1 MSGRISIDNLS
12 DSLKEMIENS
22 GMTEEQIIELLK
34 SKGINELQTNS
45 KNVIDAINELFQNA
59 NNGKELIADAIG
71 EPVSSDDT
79 FSAMSNDI
87 HGLLSTF
94 KTNMMKNG
102 VTVNSGDKFKALI
115 DKIATMVEDGEG
127 KGLMYINGTATEK
140 YSKSFTRLVFSI
152 SNKVFSYIEI
162 PKPDF
167 SPMFIIVS
175 RTYSSSGTTT
185 TSGELVVYDSNS
197 NNVFYSQAQSGDSTG
212 VIFEIDS
219 NISDDTYIYLP
230 TGVGGSGST
239 IEYHIIGVGEE
250 DTTLRDSLAGIL
262 GDKGVVVSPEDD
274 MVTLIGKVDSIKTGD
289 CTNQDLINVL
299 NNVGYQENKDYSLV
313 SLATSNVNM
322 DTNSYIRISY
332 GHGRTYPLAIHPSYD
347 KYTLGIFK
355 PKINFSNYKTIKLR
369 AATTETQSAYLLFLS
384 SYVASGS
391 MTSSSKTIY
400 KTVNL
405 TTTVT
410 TYEIDVSD
418 WTGEG
423 YLAIEM
429 DPYKNGSSGVFLID
443 SIELIANKKEL
454 TGNETTEELLLKLN
468 RLTTAP
474 RLVSGSMITLD
485 NPVMAIGTGG
495 TYYHTYTHKAP
506 SGTIKLTLYIDE
518 YRNTTNVTVVHKR
531 NGVQISSTKFETV
544 EEYSSS
550 VGDYVA
556 VNQYKD
562 YEVQT
567 GDIIE
572 FTFVKGSGS
581 GDRIDTAKLTA
592 DIIW

>member
-102 VTVNSGDKFKALI
+102 VTVESGDKFKALI

-175 RTYSSSGTTT
+175 RTYSSSGTTI

-197 NNVFYSQAQSGDSTG
+197 NKVFYSQAQSSDSTG

-219 NISDDTYIYLP
+219 NVNDDTYIYLP

-250 DTTLRDSLAGIL
+250 DTTLRDSLANIL
-262 GDKGVVVSPEDD
+262 EDKGVDVSPEDD
-274 MVTLIGKVDSIKTGD
+274 MATLIGKVDGISSGGLDIISATSLPDIGKENQICVITDTEPTAYVTSVSPNSIEISDNIVRFHISNNESYTKVLIPLGNNIISEFIFDYVYQNKSAKASYIYQNSVWTQLTYNNQYLLKNAAIQAGYSAIQTDSTYPCYCKSGTGFVLKQTYDSSLLLGIPFKESIDFSKYNNVRIKGSYKNASLSGVNYEATKPRIGIAILNQTYNGSYSFSGSYKVETLSEAAYGKASNVTGTTTQATFDLTFPIGYSKTG
-289 CTNQDLINVL
+289 
-299 NNVGYQENKDYSLV
+299 YF
-313 SLATSNVNM
+313 A
-322 DTNSYIRISY
+322 
-332 GHGRTYPLAIHPSYD
+332 
-347 KYTLGIFK
+347 
-355 PKINFSNYKTIKLR
+355 
-369 AATTETQSAYLLFLS
+369 
-384 SYVASGS
+384 
-391 MTSSSKTIY
+391 
-400 KTVNL
+400 
-405 TTTVT
+405 
-410 TYEIDVSD
+410 
-418 WTGEG
+418 
-423 YLAIEM
+423 
-429 DPYKNGSSGVFLID
+429 ID
-443 SIELIANKKEL
+443 SE
-454 TGNETTEELLLKLN
+454 
-468 RLTTAP
+468 
-474 RLVSGSMITLD
+474 
-485 NPVMAIGTGG
+485 
-495 TYYHTYTHKAP
+495 
-506 SGTIKLTLYIDE
+506 YIN
-518 YRNTTNVTVVHKR
+518 YVCVT
-531 NGVQISSTKFETV
+531 
-544 EEYSSS
+544 
-550 VGDYVA
+550 D
-556 VNQYKD
+556 
-562 YEVQT
+562 
-567 GDIIE
+567 IE
-572 FTFVKGSGS
+572 FFLK
-581 GDRIDTAKLTA
+581 
-592 DIIW
+592 